1 MKRVLRLMI
10 LLAFWTAG
18 QAGPAKNVILF
29 IGDAAGSPT
38 ISAASIYRY
47 DQPLKLFVQQMPYVA
62 LMDTSSASEWV
73 TDSAAGMTAI
83 VTGHKTR
90 NSVVSQSET
99 AVPGERDGEWLKT
112 ILEHAEE
119 RGLSTGVV
127 SNSMILSATP
137 AACFAHV
144 NDRDRYDQIFT
155 HLLQPRFGD
164 GVDVMFG
171 PERARMTEIARRQ
184 GMEVGSALDSLGLTL
199 FAAVDEVPE
208 GARRAA
214 VFLDGEDFDLN
225 HVTQRAIDV
234 LSQNS
239 SGFFL
244 MVESDCHT
252 SKLIKGLRNMLKL
265 DDAVRGAAER
275 MKGTDTLVVF
285 TADHSYD
292 FRVYDGSRN
301 EPLLGEL
308 EDPDIG
314 DGMQGIIMGNVRR
327 FDDHTGEEVPVCAQ
341 GPGAERFRGYLRN
354 TDLFHIMMEAYGWET
369 ELTNLDR

>member
-1 MKRVLRLMI
+1 MKRTLQ
-10 LLAFWTAG
+10 LLALLAVWTAG
-18 QAGPAKNVILF
+18 EAGPAKNVILF

-38 ISAASIYRY
+38 INAASIYEY
-47 DQPLKLFVQQMPYVA
+47 DQPLKLFVQQMPHVA

-127 SNSMILSATP
+127 SNSMVLSATP

-144 NDRDRYDQIFT
+144 DDRDRYDQIFIQ
-155 HLLQPRFGD
+155 LLSPRYGD

-171 PERARMTEIARRQ
+171 PGRARIMEIARQ
-184 GMEVGSALDSLGLTL
+184 QDMDIGSALDSVGLTL
-199 FAAVDEVPE
+199 YATLDEVPQ

-214 VFLDGEDFDLN
+214 VLMDDGNFDLN
-225 HVTQRAIDV
+225 HATQRAIDV

-239 SGFFL
+239 NGFFL

-252 SKLIKGLRNMLKL
+252 SKLVKGLRNMLKL
-265 DDAVRGAAER
+265 DDAVRGAVER
-275 MKGTDTLVVF
+275 LKGTDTLIVF

-301 EPLLGEL
+301 EPLLGDL
-308 EDPDIG
+308 KDPDLG
-314 DGMQGIIMGNVRR
+314 VGMDGIIMRNVRR
-327 FDDHTGEEVPVCAQ
+327 FDDHTAEEVPVCAQ
-341 GPGAERFRGYLRN
+341 GPGAERVGGYLPN

-369 ELTNLDR
+369 QLPNRNP